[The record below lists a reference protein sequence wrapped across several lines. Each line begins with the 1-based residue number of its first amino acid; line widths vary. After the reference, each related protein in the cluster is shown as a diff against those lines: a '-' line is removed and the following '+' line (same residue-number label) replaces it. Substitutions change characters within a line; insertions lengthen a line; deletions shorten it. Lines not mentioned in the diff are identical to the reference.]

1 MSKTKNSRHEIC
13 EYISKNHDN
22 TSIWVMPKSVTVKFS
37 RHPNKRSRHSLTKQW
52 AGVGKICYKIYT
64 WPDKRIGPCDMRSDR
79 LTGAKYV
86 MHTVRRRTNKK
97 IIENELKDCL
107 NEARKYNEY
116 KKTI

>member
-1 MSKTKNSRHEIC
+1 
-13 EYISKNHDN
+13 
-22 TSIWVMPKSVTVKFS
+22 
-37 RHPNKRSRHSLTKQW
+37 
-52 AGVGKICYKIYT
+52 
-64 WPDKRIGPCDMRSDR
+64 
-79 LTGAKYV
+79 

>member
-1 MSKTKNSRHEIC
+1 
-13 EYISKNHDN
+13 
-22 TSIWVMPKSVTVKFS
+22 
-37 RHPNKRSRHSLTKQW
+37 
-52 AGVGKICYKIYT
+52 
-64 WPDKRIGPCDMRSDR
+64 MRSDR